1 MSSTTTINIQ
11 NTQAEACNNVKDDY
25 VHVGLSVGGGGG
37 EEHHIFMCSK
47 IANTASYRHVF
58 YMVRNETMHQLL

>member
-25 VHVGLSVGGGGG
+25 VHVGLSVGGGRG
-37 EEHHIFMCSK
+37 EG
-47 IANTASYRHVF
+47 ASHF
-58 YMVRNETMHQLL
+58 YVQQNG